1 MFIDYA
7 KIRLRAGNGGA
18 GIVAFH
24 REKYIDKGGPSGG
37 NGGRGG
43 NIIFST
49 NAQTWNE
56 NLVFLDKKS
65 SMKKLQL
72 ENNKNYSLKSTFKNG
87 YVLITPYFKKDL
99 VETLNINYNF
109 NDIDQNRKLIKNE
122 AYERKSMKDQMEKKV
137 RRENIIA
144 KASGFTV
151 KAGGF

>member
-1 MFIDYA
+1 MKQSVYLFFLFILLSFNVVNA
-7 KIRLRAGNGGA
+7 SEKINLMSLN
-18 GIVAFH
+18 
-24 REKYIDKGGPSGG
+24 DL
-37 NGGRGG
+37 

-65 SMKKLQL
+65 SLKKLQL

-109 NDIDQNRKLIKNE
+109 NDIDQNTIDLIFKHFESLDLNFCNSLKT
-122 AYERKSMKDQMEKKV
+122 YNND
-137 RRENIIA
+137 IIIDI
-144 KASGFTV
+144 KYC
-151 KAGGF
+151 

>member
-1 MFIDYA
+1 MKQSVYLFLLFFSLSYNVVNA
-7 KIRLRAGNGGA
+7 SEKISLMSVN
-18 GIVAFH
+18 
-24 REKYIDKGGPSGG
+24 DL
-37 NGGRGG
+37 

-56 NLVFLDKKS
+56 NLVFLDKKP

-109 NDIDQNRKLIKNE
+109 NDIDQNTIDLIFKHFESLDLNFCNSLKTYKN
-122 AYERKSMKDQMEKKV
+122 D
-137 RRENIIA
+137 IIIDI
-144 KASGFTV
+144 KYC
-151 KAGGF
+151 

>member
-1 MFIDYA
+1 MKQSVYLFFLFFLLSYNVVNA
-7 KIRLRAGNGGA
+7 SEKISLMSVN
-18 GIVAFH
+18 
-24 REKYIDKGGPSGG
+24 DL
-37 NGGRGG
+37 

-109 NDIDQNRKLIKNE
+109 NDIDQNTIDLIFKHFESLDLNFCNSLKTYKN
-122 AYERKSMKDQMEKKV
+122 D
-137 RRENIIA
+137 IIIDI
-144 KASGFTV
+144 KYC
-151 KAGGF
+151 

>member
-1 MFIDYA
+1 MKQSVYLFLLFFLLSYNVVNA
-7 KIRLRAGNGGA
+7 SEKISLMSLN
-18 GIVAFH
+18 
-24 REKYIDKGGPSGG
+24 DL
-37 NGGRGG
+37 

-109 NDIDQNRKLIKNE
+109 NEIDQNTIDLIFKHFESLDLNFCNSLKTYKN
-122 AYERKSMKDQMEKKV
+122 D
-137 RRENIIA
+137 IIIDI
-144 KASGFTV
+144 KYC
-151 KAGGF
+151 

>member
-1 MFIDYA
+1 MKQSVYLFLLFFLLSYNVVNA
-7 KIRLRAGNGGA
+7 SEKISLMSLN
-18 GIVAFH
+18 
-24 REKYIDKGGPSGG
+24 DL
-37 NGGRGG
+37 

-109 NDIDQNRKLIKNE
+109 NDIDQNTIDLIFKHFESLDLNFCNSLKTYKN
-122 AYERKSMKDQMEKKV
+122 D
-137 RRENIIA
+137 IIIDI
-144 KASGFTV
+144 KYC
-151 KAGGF
+151 

>member
-1 MFIDYA
+1 MKQSVYLFLLFFLLSYNVVNA
-7 KIRLRAGNGGA
+7 SEKISLMSLN
-18 GIVAFH
+18 
-24 REKYIDKGGPSGG
+24 DL
-37 NGGRGG
+37 

-109 NDIDQNRKLIKNE
+109 NNIDQNTIDLIFNHFQSLDLNFCNTLKTYNNDIFIDIKNC
-122 AYERKSMKDQMEKKV
+122 
-137 RRENIIA
+137 
-144 KASGFTV
+144 
-151 KAGGF
+151 

>member
-1 MFIDYA
+1 MKQSVYLFFLFFLLSYNVVNA
-7 KIRLRAGNGGA
+7 SEKISLMSVN
-18 GIVAFH
+18 
-24 REKYIDKGGPSGG
+24 DL
-37 NGGRGG
+37 

-56 NLVFLDKKS
+56 NLIFLDKKS

-109 NDIDQNRKLIKNE
+109 NDIDQNTIDLIFKHFESLDLNFCNSLKTYKN
-122 AYERKSMKDQMEKKV
+122 D
-137 RRENIIA
+137 IIIDI
-144 KASGFTV
+144 KYC
-151 KAGGF
+151 

>member
-1 MFIDYA
+1 MKQSVYLFFLFFLLSYNVVNASEKISLMSLID
-7 KIRLRAGNGGA
+7 L
-18 GIVAFH
+18 
-24 REKYIDKGGPSGG
+24 
-37 NGGRGG
+37 

-109 NDIDQNRKLIKNE
+109 NDIDQNTIDLIFKHFESLDLNFCNSLKTYKN
-122 AYERKSMKDQMEKKV
+122 D
-137 RRENIIA
+137 IIIDI
-144 KASGFTV
+144 KYC
-151 KAGGF
+151 

>member
-1 MFIDYA
+1 MKQSVYLFLLFFLLSYNVVNA
-7 KIRLRAGNGGA
+7 SEKISLMSLN
-18 GIVAFH
+18 
-24 REKYIDKGGPSGG
+24 DL
-37 NGGRGG
+37 

-56 NLVFLDKKS
+56 NLIFLDKKS

-109 NDIDQNRKLIKNE
+109 NDIDQNTIDLIFKHFESLDLNFCNSLKTYKN
-122 AYERKSMKDQMEKKV
+122 D
-137 RRENIIA
+137 IIIDI
-144 KASGFTV
+144 KYC
-151 KAGGF
+151 

>member
-1 MFIDYA
+1 MKQSVYLFFLLVLLSFNA
-7 KIRLRAGNGGA
+7 VNASEKISLMSLN
-18 GIVAFH
+18 
-24 REKYIDKGGPSGG
+24 DL
-37 NGGRGG
+37 

-109 NDIDQNRKLIKNE
+109 NDIDQNTIDLIFKHFESLDLNFCNSLKTYKN
-122 AYERKSMKDQMEKKV
+122 D
-137 RRENIIA
+137 IIIDI
-144 KASGFTV
+144 KYC
-151 KAGGF
+151 

>member
-1 MFIDYA
+1 MKQSVYLFLLFFLLSYNVVNA
-7 KIRLRAGNGGA
+7 SEKISLMSVN
-18 GIVAFH
+18 
-24 REKYIDKGGPSGG
+24 DL
-37 NGGRGG
+37 

-56 NLVFLDKKS
+56 NIVFLDKKS

-109 NDIDQNRKLIKNE
+109 NDIDQNTIDLIFKHYESLDLNFCNSLKTYKN
-122 AYERKSMKDQMEKKV
+122 D
-137 RRENIIA
+137 IIIDI
-144 KASGFTV
+144 KYC
-151 KAGGF
+151 

>member
-1 MFIDYA
+1 MKQSVYLFLLFFLLSYNVVNA
-7 KIRLRAGNGGA
+7 SEKISLMNLN
-18 GIVAFH
+18 
-24 REKYIDKGGPSGG
+24 DL
-37 NGGRGG
+37 

-65 SMKKLQL
+65 SMKKIQL

-109 NDIDQNRKLIKNE
+109 NDIDQNTIDLIFKHFQSLDLNFCNSLKTYKN
-122 AYERKSMKDQMEKKV
+122 D
-137 RRENIIA
+137 IIIDI
-144 KASGFTV
+144 KYC
-151 KAGGF
+151 

>member
-1 MFIDYA
+1 MKQSVYLFLLFFLLSYNVVNA
-7 KIRLRAGNGGA
+7 SEKISLMSLN
-18 GIVAFH
+18 
-24 REKYIDKGGPSGG
+24 DL
-37 NGGRGG
+37 

-65 SMKKLQL
+65 SMKKIQL

-109 NDIDQNRKLIKNE
+109 NDIDQNTIDLIFKHFQSLDLNFCNSLKTYKN
-122 AYERKSMKDQMEKKV
+122 D
-137 RRENIIA
+137 IIIDI
-144 KASGFTV
+144 KYC
-151 KAGGF
+151 

>member
-1 MFIDYA
+1 MKSVYFFFLILLNYNIVNA
-7 KIRLRAGNGGA
+7 SEKISLMSLNDL
-18 GIVAFH
+18 
-24 REKYIDKGGPSGG
+24 K
-37 NGGRGG
+37 
-43 NIIFST
+43 IIFST

-109 NDIDQNRKLIKNE
+109 NDIDQNTIDLIFKHFESLDLNFCNSLKTYKN
-122 AYERKSMKDQMEKKV
+122 D
-137 RRENIIA
+137 IIIDI
-144 KASGFTV
+144 KYC
-151 KAGGF
+151 

>member
-1 MFIDYA
+1 MKQSVYLFLLFFLLSYNVVNA
-7 KIRLRAGNGGA
+7 SEKISLMSVN
-18 GIVAFH
+18 
-24 REKYIDKGGPSGG
+24 DL
-37 NGGRGG
+37 

-109 NDIDQNRKLIKNE
+109 NDIDQNTIDLIFKHFESLDLNFCNSLKTYKN
-122 AYERKSMKDQMEKKV
+122 D
-137 RRENIIA
+137 IIIDI
-144 KASGFTV
+144 KYC
-151 KAGGF
+151 

>member
-1 MFIDYA
+1 MKQSVYLFFLLILLSFNVVNA
-7 KIRLRAGNGGA
+7 SEKINLMSLN
-18 GIVAFH
+18 
-24 REKYIDKGGPSGG
+24 DL
-37 NGGRGG
+37 

-56 NLVFLDKKS
+56 NLVFLDKKL

-109 NDIDQNRKLIKNE
+109 NDIDQNTIDLIFKHFESLDLNFCNSLKTYKN
-122 AYERKSMKDQMEKKV
+122 D
-137 RRENIIA
+137 IIIDI
-144 KASGFTV
+144 KYC
-151 KAGGF
+151 

>member
-1 MFIDYA
+1 MKQSVYLFFLLILLSLNA
-7 KIRLRAGNGGA
+7 VNASEKISLMSLN
-18 GIVAFH
+18 
-24 REKYIDKGGPSGG
+24 DL
-37 NGGRGG
+37 

-49 NAQTWNE
+49 DAQTWNE

-109 NDIDQNRKLIKNE
+109 NDIDQNTIDLIFKHFESLDLNFCNSLKTYKN
-122 AYERKSMKDQMEKKV
+122 D
-137 RRENIIA
+137 IIIDI
-144 KASGFTV
+144 KYC
-151 KAGGF
+151 

>member
-1 MFIDYA
+1 MKQSVYLFFLFFLLSYNVVNA
-7 KIRLRAGNGGA
+7 SEKISLMSLN
-18 GIVAFH
+18 
-24 REKYIDKGGPSGG
+24 DL
-37 NGGRGG
+37 

-109 NDIDQNRKLIKNE
+109 NDIDQNTIDLIFKHFESLDLNFCNSLKTYKN
-122 AYERKSMKDQMEKKV
+122 
-137 RRENIIA
+137 NIIIDI
-144 KASGFTV
+144 KYC
-151 KAGGF
+151 

>member
-1 MFIDYA
+1 MKQSVYLFSLFFLLSYNVVNA
-7 KIRLRAGNGGA
+7 SEKISLMSVN
-18 GIVAFH
+18 
-24 REKYIDKGGPSGG
+24 DL
-37 NGGRGG
+37 

-109 NDIDQNRKLIKNE
+109 NDIDQNTIDLIFKHFESLDLNFCNSLKTYKN
-122 AYERKSMKDQMEKKV
+122 D
-137 RRENIIA
+137 IIIDI
-144 KASGFTV
+144 KYC
-151 KAGGF
+151 

>member
-1 MFIDYA
+1 MKQSVYLFLLFFLLSYNVVNA
-7 KIRLRAGNGGA
+7 SEKISLMSVN
-18 GIVAFH
+18 
-24 REKYIDKGGPSGG
+24 DL
-37 NGGRGG
+37 

-56 NLVFLDKKS
+56 NLIFLDKKS

-109 NDIDQNRKLIKNE
+109 NDIDQNTIDLIFKHFESLDLNFCNSLKTYKN
-122 AYERKSMKDQMEKKV
+122 
-137 RRENIIA
+137 NIIIDI
-144 KASGFTV
+144 KYC
-151 KAGGF
+151 

>member
-1 MFIDYA
+1 MKQSVYLFFLFFLLSYNVVNA
-7 KIRLRAGNGGA
+7 SEKISLMSLN
-18 GIVAFH
+18 
-24 REKYIDKGGPSGG
+24 DL
-37 NGGRGG
+37 

-65 SMKKLQL
+65 SMKKIQL

-109 NDIDQNRKLIKNE
+109 NDIDQNTIDLIFKHFESLDLNFCNSLKTYKN
-122 AYERKSMKDQMEKKV
+122 D
-137 RRENIIA
+137 IIIDI
-144 KASGFTV
+144 KYC
-151 KAGGF
+151 

>member
-1 MFIDYA
+1 MKQSVYLFSLFFLLSYNVVNA
-7 KIRLRAGNGGA
+7 SEKISLMSLN
-18 GIVAFH
+18 
-24 REKYIDKGGPSGG
+24 DL
-37 NGGRGG
+37 

-99 VETLNINYNF
+99 VETLNINYYF
-109 NDIDQNRKLIKNE
+109 NDIDQNTIDLIFKHFESLDLNFCNSLKTYKN
-122 AYERKSMKDQMEKKV
+122 D
-137 RRENIIA
+137 IIIDI
-144 KASGFTV
+144 KYC
-151 KAGGF
+151 

>member
-1 MFIDYA
+1 MKQSVYLFLLFFLLSYNVVNA
-7 KIRLRAGNGGA
+7 SEKISLMSVN
-18 GIVAFH
+18 
-24 REKYIDKGGPSGG
+24 DL
-37 NGGRGG
+37 

-72 ENNKNYSLKSTFKNG
+72 ENNKHYSLKSTFKNG

-109 NDIDQNRKLIKNE
+109 NEIDQNTIDLIFKHFESLDLNFCNSLKTYKN
-122 AYERKSMKDQMEKKV
+122 D
-137 RRENIIA
+137 IIIDI
-144 KASGFTV
+144 KYC
-151 KAGGF
+151 

>member
-1 MFIDYA
+1 MKQSVYLFFLLILLNFNVVNA
-7 KIRLRAGNGGA
+7 SEKISLMSLN
-18 GIVAFH
+18 
-24 REKYIDKGGPSGG
+24 DL
-37 NGGRGG
+37 

-56 NLVFLDKKS
+56 NLVFLDKKL

-109 NDIDQNRKLIKNE
+109 NDIDQNTIDLIFKHFESLDLNFCNSLKTYKN
-122 AYERKSMKDQMEKKV
+122 D
-137 RRENIIA
+137 IIIDI
-144 KASGFTV
+144 KYC
-151 KAGGF
+151 

>member
-1 MFIDYA
+1 MKQSVYLFFLFFLLSYKVVNA
-7 KIRLRAGNGGA
+7 SEKISLMSLN
-18 GIVAFH
+18 
-24 REKYIDKGGPSGG
+24 DL
-37 NGGRGG
+37 

-109 NDIDQNRKLIKNE
+109 NDIDQNTIDLIFKHFESLDLNFCNSLKTYKN
-122 AYERKSMKDQMEKKV
+122 D
-137 RRENIIA
+137 IIIDI
-144 KASGFTV
+144 KYC
-151 KAGGF
+151 

>member
-1 MFIDYA
+1 MKQSVYFFLLFFLLSYNVVNA
-7 KIRLRAGNGGA
+7 SEKISLMSLN
-18 GIVAFH
+18 
-24 REKYIDKGGPSGG
+24 DL
-37 NGGRGG
+37 

-72 ENNKNYSLKSTFKNG
+72 ENNKHYSLKSTFKNG

-109 NDIDQNRKLIKNE
+109 NDIDQNTIDLIFKHFESLDLNFCNSLKTYKN
-122 AYERKSMKDQMEKKV
+122 D
-137 RRENIIA
+137 IIIDI
-144 KASGFTV
+144 KYC
-151 KAGGF
+151 